1 MKFVID
7 AFGGDNA
14 PKEIVRGA
22 VTSVNLFSDVNI
34 VLSGDKT
41 KIEAELAEIGYTG
54 DKIEII
60 DAPEVIGFNESP
72 TMAIRQKK
80 NSSLV
85 AGLTALK
92 EREDLDAFISLG
104 STGAV
109 LAGGLFVVGRID
121 GVLRPTL
128 ASVMPNSKGK
138 KTILIDCG
146 ANVDCKSEYL
156 VQFAKMGS
164 AYLRCLENVASPR
177 VALLSVGTED
187 HKGNSLTLETFNL
200 LKEEKDINFVGN
212 MEARDLL
219 SGNYDVVVCDG
230 FAGNVALKASE
241 GTARFLINE
250 IKTEIKSAGIFA
262 KLGAWLLKKSF
273 KNIKRRIDYEAIG
286 SPFIGVKKLV
296 IKGHGSGNAKT
307 IFALVSQARE
317 LTIKNTLNEIEN
329 SIKTKGGSDG
339 GV

>member
-22 VTSVNLFSDVNI
+22 VTSVNLLDDVSI
-34 VLSGDKT
+34 VLSGDKN
-41 KIEAELAEIGYTG
+41 KIEAELKEIGYAG

-92 EREDLDAFISLG
+92 ERDDLDAFISLG

-128 ASVMPNSKGK
+128 ASVMPNSQGS

-146 ANVDCKSEYL
+146 ANVDSKSEYL

-164 AYLRCLENVASPR
+164 AYYKCLMGADNPR

-187 HKGNSLTLETFNL
+187 HKGNMLTQEVFKI

-212 MEARDLL
+212 MEARDIL

-230 FAGNVALKASE
+230 FVGNVALKASE
-241 GTARFLINE
+241 GTAKFLVSE
-250 IKTEIKSAGIFA
+250 IKTEIKHAGLFA
-262 KLGAWLLKKSF
+262 KIGAALLKKSF
-273 KNIKRRIDYEAIG
+273 KNIKKRIDYEAIG

-296 IKGHGSGNAKT
+296 LKGHGSGNAKT
-307 IFALVSQARE
+307 VFSLVCQARE
-317 LTIKNTLNEIEN
+317 LTLKNTLNEIAN
-329 SIKTKGGSDG
+329 SIKEKGENSES
-339 GV
+339 V